1 VNAPLRVLIVEDD
14 PSDAKLVA
22 LELARE
28 GRALEFERVEDA
40 DAMRAALANGRWDLV
55 ISDWSMPR
63 FSALAALD
71 VLKASGLDL
80 PFIVVSGTIGE
91 ERAVEALH
99 AGAHDFVLKERLA
112 RLLPAVE
119 RELRERDVREARRS
133 AQAALRAQEARF
145 RSLIEKS
152 EDGISLTARDG
163 AVIYL
168 SPAAERILGYTCA
181 ERVGRPALEVLHPD
195 DREAVRA
202 TTAALARQPGASA
215 TMEFRVLRPDGA
227 VCWVEGTATNL
238 LDDPIVGA
246 VIGNFRDVSERKHSV
261 DALRAS
267 EERYRRII
275 ETTNEGVWML
285 DADAR
290 TTFVNEQMAQLLGL
304 TADAMRGRTPTELIS
319 PEAREHF
326 QQALPRLQAG
336 AAQQLEVP
344 FARADG
350 TTVWALLE
358 VSPYLDVGRFSGALV
373 MAMDITARKLAEASL
388 RVSESRFRGLWDS
401 GLIMVTITDLTGRLR
416 EVNALGLSMLGYTR
430 DELTAGGIRSDDLT
444 PPEWREADERAR
456 EQLATVGVAPP
467 WEKELLRRDG
477 TRVPILAGAAMLQG
491 AEVIAIALDLTER
504 KRAEA
509 TLQQTGEQLR
519 HAQKMEAVGRLA
531 GGIAHDFNN
540 VLSVILGFS
549 DLALSDLSP
558 GDALREDLEE
568 IRSAGQRAA
577 DLTRQ
582 LLMFSR
588 QQVIEPR
595 VLDLNE
601 LLASTEKMLRRVVGE
616 DVELVVAPAPSL
628 GRVRVDPSSI
638 EQVVM
643 NLVVNARDA
652 MPTGGRLVI
661 ATANVVLDEAYAGAH
676 HGLRPGPYV
685 RLTVADTGTG
695 MDEATQARIFEPF
708 FTTKERGKGTG
719 LGLSTVFGIVQQ
731 GDGSIAVESELGRG
745 ATFRV
750 YLPRVD
756 HDVDPR
762 RLPIAPGLRRGH
774 ETVLLVEDEGQV
786 RAVARSILRRHGY
799 EVIEASNAGEALL
812 YCERHTGVI
821 HLLLTDVVMPHM
833 SGPELARRLAQTRP
847 EMRVLCM
854 SGYTDDSVI
863 RHGVLAAELA
873 YIQKPLTPETLTQ
886 RVREVLDAPPPA
898 AGR

>member
-1 VNAPLRVLIVEDD
+1 MTAPLRVLIVEDD

-22 LELARE
+22 VELSRA
-28 GRALEFERVEDA
+28 GRAVEVERVEDA
-40 DAMRAALANGRWDLV
+40 DAMRAALANARWDLV

-63 FSALAALD
+63 FSALAALE
-71 VLKASGLDL
+71 VLKSTGLDL

-91 ERAVEALH
+91 ERAVAALH
-99 AGAHDFVLKERLA
+99 GGAHDFVLKDRLA

-119 RELRERDVREARRS
+119 RELRERAERAARRS
-133 AQAALRAQEARF
+133 AQQALRAQEARF

-152 EDGISLTARDG
+152 EDGISLTGRDG
-163 AVIYL
+163 EVIYL
-168 SPAAERILGYTCA
+168 SPAAERILGCTSA
-181 ERVGRPALEVLHPD
+181 ERVGRSALELLHPD

-202 TTAALARQPGASA
+202 NTAALGRQPGASA
-215 TMEFRVLRPDGA
+215 TIEFRVLRPDGA
-227 VCWVEGTATNL
+227 ACWVEGTATNL
-238 LDDPIVGA
+238 LDDPTVGA
-246 VIGNFRDVSERKHSV
+246 VIGNFRDVSERKRGV

-290 TTFVNEQMAQLLGL
+290 TTFVNDQMARLLGL
-304 TADAMRGRTPTELIS
+304 TADAMRGRTALELIS
-319 PEAREHF
+319 PEAHAHF
-326 QQALPRLQAG
+326 QQALHHLQGG

-358 VSPYLDVGRFSGALV
+358 VSPYLDAGRFSGALV

-401 GLIMVTITDLTGRLR
+401 GLIMVTISDLAGRLR
-416 EVNALGLSMLGYTR
+416 EVNALGLRMLGYTR
-430 DELTAGGIRSDDLT
+430 DELTAGGISWGELT
-444 PPEWREADERAR
+444 PPEWREADERAK
-456 EQLATVGVAPP
+456 EQLAAVGVAPP
-467 WEKELLRRDG
+467 WEKELVRKDG

-509 TLQQTGEQLR
+509 TLQHTGEQLR

-595 VLDLNE
+595 VLDLNDM
-601 LLASTEKMLRRVVGE
+601 LAGTEKMLRRVVGE
-616 DVELVVAPAPSL
+616 DIELVVVPAPSL

-685 RLTVADTGTG
+685 RLTVTDTGAG

-708 FTTKERGKGTG
+708 FTTKEKGKGTG

-731 GDGSIAVESELGRG
+731 GDGSIAVESEPGRG

-756 HDVDPR
+756 HDVDLR
-762 RLPIAPGLRRGH
+762 RLPIAPGLRHGH
-774 ETVLLVEDEGQV
+774 ETVLLVEDEDQV

-799 EVIEASNAGEALL
+799 EVIECSNAGEALI
-812 YCERHTGVI
+812 YCERHSGVI
-821 HLLLTDVVMPHM
+821 HLLLTDVVMPQM
-833 SGPELARRLAQTRP
+833 SGPELARRLTQARP
-847 EMRVLCM
+847 GMRVLCM

-873 YIQKPLTPETLTQ
+873 FIQKPLTPETLTQ
-886 RVREVLDAPPPA
+886 RVREVLDAPLPA
-898 AGR
+898 APL